1 MVSMKKLFIVV
12 ALMFLA
18 AGVVAVTISSR
29 QTQETTPLT
38 ATTGTSSSSP
48 RETSVSNHNHEATE
62 RIPAHYTNA
71 PAANTLPPTLPP
83 EVFTGNVRLA
93 YLAARDIPETLAQI
107 PCYCHCD
114 MSKGHKSLHSCFE
127 DQHGENCG
135 ICIGEALM
143 THNLQKQGLTPVKI
157 RERVIQAYGGK

>member
-1 MVSMKKLFIVV
+1 MKKVFIV
-12 ALMFLA
+12 ALIFLGA
-18 AGVVAVTISSR
+18 ALVVVTISSR
-29 QTQETTPLT
+29 ETEEQRPS
-38 ATTGTSSSSP
+38 TTSPSSS
-48 RETSVSNHNHEATE
+48 RETPVANHNHEATD
-62 RIPAHYTNA
+62 RIPAYYKTA

-83 EVFTGNVRLA
+83 DVFAGNVRLA
-93 YLAARDIPETLAQI
+93 YLAAKDIPETLAQI

-114 MSKGHKSLHSCFE
+114 MSKGHKSLHTCFE

-143 THNLQKQGLTPVKI
+143 AHNLQKQGLTPTQI